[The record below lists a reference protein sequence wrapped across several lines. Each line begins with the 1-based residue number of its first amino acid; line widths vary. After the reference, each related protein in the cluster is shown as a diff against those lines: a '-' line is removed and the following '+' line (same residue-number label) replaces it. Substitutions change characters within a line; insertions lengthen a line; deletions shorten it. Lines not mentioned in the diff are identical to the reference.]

1 MGSSYS
7 FFKKKG
13 IRVQLLTYFISLI
26 VLAVVVLSGVG
37 SMLYSQ
43 AIQSESNLYTEQ
55 MISQIKTNID
65 SRIQEMENIIY
76 FLSQDS
82 RAIEFF
88 AVHYGAGEEDLAL
101 RKDVKSILGRFEKIY
116 PEIAGILIVNKNDL
130 EISNNIQR
138 IARDPLV
145 SEKWYK
151 KAVENPDTMHLFSK
165 PIGRN
170 IQGTKN
176 YSADDVVCVVKA
188 VKDAKTDEIMGV
200 ILIDLK
206 LDIITQI
213 IEQVQLG
220 KKGFVFIMDEE
231 GGIVYTPVNPITYR
245 IKPEWLLDE
254 KVIRIEKRI
263 RGSSYQILSHYS
275 DYTTWKTI
283 GVFSLAENQQVIS
296 QINLY
301 SFIIVILFIVL
312 GILCATYFSAS
323 IAGPISKLKELM
335 KKAEEGDLDVRFSNV
350 NNNEIDELGF
360 SFNHMI
366 EKIKNLINLVYI
378 EQKMKREA
386 ELKILE
392 AQIKPHFLYNTLDT
406 IQWMAQEHDAQ
417 DIVQMVN
424 ALTNLFRIGLNKGKE
439 LVTVKEELKHIE
451 SYLIIQMVRYEDKL
465 KYEIEVEDDILNYNV
480 LKIILQPIVENAIY
494 HGIKARRG
502 MGTIKI
508 TGKQIDKKLC
518 FCVEDD
524 GVGMLPEKVLEINE
538 ILQGKQSNENP
549 CGYGMFNINERIK
562 LAYGAEYGLVVNS
575 TYGEGTRVEVW
586 HPIIEA

>member
-1 MGSSYS
+1 MSNSYS
-7 FFKKKG
+7 FFKKRG

-37 SMLYSQ
+37 SALYSQ

-65 SRIQEMENIIY
+65 SRIREMENIIY
-76 FLSQDS
+76 YLSQDNRVIQFLDS
-82 RAIEFF
+82 K
-88 AVHYGAGEEDLAL
+88 YGKVEDDRSLEA
-101 RKDVKSILGRFEKIY
+101 DVKSILGRFEKIY

-130 EISNNIQR
+130 EISNNIKR
-138 IARDPLV
+138 IARDPLI

-151 KAVENPDTMHLFSK
+151 KAIQNPDTMHLFSK

-170 IQGTKN
+170 IKGTQH
-176 YSADDVVCVVKA
+176 YSADDVVCIVKA
-188 VKDAKTDEIMGV
+188 VKNSKTDEIMGV
-200 ILIDLK
+200 VLIDIK
-206 LDIITQI
+206 LDIITKI

-231 GGIVYTPVNPITYR
+231 EGIVYTPVNPITYR
-245 IKPEWLLDE
+245 IRPKWIVNEE
-254 KVIRIEKRI
+254 VTRIEKRI
-263 RGSSYQILSHYS
+263 KGSSYQILSNYS

-283 GVFSLAENQQVIS
+283 GVFSLAENRQVIS
-296 QINLY
+296 RINFY
-301 SFIIVILFIVL
+301 SFIIIIVFIVL

-323 IAGPISKLKELM
+323 IARPISKLKELM

-406 IQWMAQEHDAQ
+406 IQWMAQEHEAQ

-424 ALTNLFRIGLNKGKE
+424 ALTNLFRIGLNKGRE
-439 LVTVKEELKHIE
+439 IVTIKEELKHIE

-465 KYEIEVEDDILNYNV
+465 KYNIEVEDDILNYNV

-508 TGKQIDKKLC
+508 TAKQVDNKLC

-524 GVGMLPEKVLEINE
+524 GVGILPEKVLEINE
-538 ILQGKQSNENP
+538 ILRGKKPNENHY
-549 CGYGMFNINERIK
+549 GYGMFNINERIK

-575 TYGEGTRVEVW
+575 TYGVGTKVEVW